1 MHRSLA
7 MAVLFFLAA
16 LVFPVTAEV
25 VGQSD
30 QEVQAVAEP
39 ILDNL
44 LAGFNAGD
52 YAQYSRD
59 FDTTLKEALS
69 PQKFQETRKAILL
82 KLGKYKSKSFLG
94 FLQQGRMTVALWKGR
109 FDKTGDDVLIKLVL
123 SKRPE
128 KTVVVGLWFQ

>member
-1 MHRSLA
+1 MKIHRSLA

-69 PQKFQETRKAILL
+69 PQKFQETRKALL
-82 KLGKYKSKSFLG
+82 PKMGKYKSKSF
-94 FLQQGRMTVALWKGR
+94 
-109 FDKTGDDVLIKLVL
+109 
-123 SKRPE
+123 
-128 KTVVVGLWFQ
+128 

>member
-1 MHRSLA
+1 MRRSLRLSLLLILLLP
-7 MAVLFFLAA
+7 VLPAA
-16 LVFPVTAEV
+16 GEV

-30 QEVQAVAEP
+30 QEVRAVAEP

-59 FDTTLKEALS
+59 FDTTLKEAIS
-69 PQKFQETRKAILL
+69 PKKFQQTRQTILN
-82 KLGKYKSKSFLG
+82 KMGKYEAKSFLG
-94 FLQQGRMTVALWKGR
+94 FLQQGRMTVVLWKGK
-109 FDKTGDDVLIKLVL
+109 FAKTEDDVLIKLVL